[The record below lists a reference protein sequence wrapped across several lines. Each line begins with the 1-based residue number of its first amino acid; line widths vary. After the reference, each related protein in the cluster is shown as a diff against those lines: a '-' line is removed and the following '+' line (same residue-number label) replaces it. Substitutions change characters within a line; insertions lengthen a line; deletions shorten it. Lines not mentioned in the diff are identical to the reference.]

1 MIVNDFLD
9 ALDAVLAR
17 DDPGTGN
24 LTLGGLVQRVWI
36 DGEPF
41 RDPGDLDNQG
51 LVIVP
56 VKIQYP

>member
-1 MIVNDFLD
+1 M
-9 ALDAVLAR
+9 LAG

-36 DGEPF
+36 DGEAF
-41 RDPGDLDNQG
+41 RDPGDLDSQG

-56 VKIQYP
+56 LKIQYP